1 MDTTDRHQVEQRLR
15 RAERMEAVGQLTGG
29 VAHDFNNL
37 LMVIVGNAES
47 IDRRAENPV
56 RVCRGAEAILLAAR
70 RGSEI
75 TDKLLTFSRQQITR
89 PEIVNLNKV
98 LNEFQPLLERG
109 ASKAVT
115 LVLDLDPH
123 LDPVRLDPGQ
133 FEAAVLN
140 LVVNARDAL
149 PAGGTVTIRSRNVTL
164 GVADV
169 AAAPELDP
177 GSYVLVAVTDDGIG
191 MDEGTAAK
199 AFEPFFTTKE
209 VGKGTGLG
217 LSQVYGTVRQA
228 GGHARIVSA
237 PGQGTTVEMLLPRLQ
252 DRIARDRP
260 GHDIVPLRRATPGEV
275 VLVVEDEPS
284 VMELAVECLQELGYH
299 TLTAFNAV
307 LALERL
313 KGAERIDALFS
324 DVVMPGGM
332 NGVQLAVQARRL
344 RPGLKVL
351 LTSGYSASA
360 EAGDVP
366 EDVPLLP
373 KPYDRGQLATRLRL
387 VIGQ

>member
-1 MDTTDRHQVEQRLR
+1 MR
-15 RAERMEAVGQLTGG
+15 
-29 VAHDFNNL
+29 
-37 LMVIVGNAES
+37 
-47 IDRRAENPV
+47 
-56 RVCRGAEAILLAAR
+56 RGAEAILLAAR

-75 TDKLLTFSRQQITR
+75 TDKLLTFSRQQMTR

-98 LNEFQPLLERG
+98 LNEFQPLLERR

-123 LDPVRLDPGQ
+123 LGPVRLDPGQ
-133 FEAAVLN
+133 FHAAVLN

-169 AAAPELDP
+169 AATPELDP

-237 PGQGTTVEMLLPRLQ
+237 LGRGATVEMLSRLQ
-252 DRIARDRP
+252 DRIALDRP

-324 DVVMPGGM
+324 DVVMLGGM

-360 EAGDVP
+360 EGGDVP

-373 KPYDRGQLATRLRL
+373 KPYDRGQLAARLRL